1 MKRVKIIAV
10 ALAVGICFAA
20 FGCYKRG
27 ETQATRST
35 TASETE
41 AEEKETTKETTTEET
56 TTESTTETTTEAT
69 TTTQE
74 TTTTEATTTQPQKD
88 APADGEKCSILLDL
102 DFHKNIALAKYSIV
116 IYLDDKKLD
125 TLEHGNYYLET
136 VSSSTGEH
144 TLRFEKRGDPSIVAT
159 TSFKTKGDTTFKC
172 DLITHMDKIEISDIS
187 VVDSLVDNNVEMPDV
202 TELRLDKALEKLKDA
217 GFINI
222 TTDSGR
228 KTILLPSNWVVTKQN
243 VKAGESVKKT
253 TEIVLVCEKDG

>member
-35 TASETE
+35 TTASETE
-41 AEEKETTKETTTEET
+41 AEKKETTKETTTEET
-56 TTESTTETTTEAT
+56 TTESSTETTTEAT

-74 TTTTEATTTQPQKD
+74 TTTTEATTTQKD
-88 APADGEKCSILLDL
+88 DPADGEKCSILLDL

-116 IYLDDKKLD
+116 IYLDDKKLE

-136 VSSSTGEH
+136 VSALKGEH

-159 TSFKTKGDTTFKC
+159 TSFKAKGDTTFKC

-222 TTDSGR
+222 TTDSGK